1 MNTKI
6 NYRYGHGHGFAD
18 REETVIVKGV
28 LQWEQLKPYLKDEN
42 QFIAQQVGL
51 PELNGKDVEEDSPWH
66 ELVDLELTAA
76 ERSLTLQLSDVPT
89 ASELLEKFKQAH
101 EQGWNEMQFYAD
113 IANQAAEACNRFVVQ
128 VPEALINTAEFEVI
142 MQSSEF
148 GDETF
153 KHFSLE
159 LAFETILR
167 LYAEALKFDDGV
179 ERTIGLVLG
188 PRVQDESDDVVTV
201 FRGHTNNQSFKVK
214 LNDFSFAGDKL
225 AMGDPEQVTEA
236 NEYVFSDV
244 DNFDLIKTYLK
255 QNELLVFGENKKT
268 SDEMDQKAWPLIV
281 SLLQQALLHD
291 GVTLEDFKFG
301 VFAVLDTMRDAV
313 LFQKER
319 GESVELDIHLISTLR
334 KAYLP

>member
-1 MNTKI
+1 MNTRIDYTYKNAAGFFCSESVVI
-6 NYRYGHGHGFAD
+6 NGEF
-18 REETVIVKGV
+18 
-28 LQWEQLKPYLKDEN
+28 QLEDIILFLKDGTEFIPN
-42 QFIAQQVGL
+42 QIDW
-51 PELNGKDVEEDSPWH
+51 PPLNGKDLEVDGPWH
-66 ELVDLELTAA
+66 KILYVELTND
-76 ERSLTLQLSDVPT
+76 RPT
-89 ASELLEKFKQAH
+89 INMTAVELLEKFEVAC
-101 EQGWNEMQFYAD
+101 EEGWSKMIFFED
-113 IANQAAEACNRFVVQ
+113 IANQAAEACNCFVVK
-128 VPEALINTAEFEVI
+128 VPEALKNTAEFQVI
-142 MQSSEF
+142 ISDEF
-148 GDETF
+148 GQETF
-153 KHFSLE
+153 KHFSLDI
-159 LAFETILR
+159 AFETILK
-167 LYAEALKFDDGV
+167 LYAKALKFDDGV

-214 LNDFSFAGDKL
+214 LNDFSFACDKL
-225 AMGDPEQVTEA
+225 AMGDPDKVTEA

-301 VFAVLDTMRDAV
+301 VFAVLDTMRDAA
-313 LFQKER
+313 LFQKEQ